1 MLTISTLKQ
10 CSRDDM
16 KNTRPSVYR
25 AAALFVVI
33 SLILSVLLT
42 SLTGQTGYVRNIR
55 SFADKHA
62 GELTAIQKSASDSED
77 YSQRL
82 AEFSEKYASEIL
94 SLYPRVTWVAGVLA
108 ALIYLMSAVISAG
121 FDLYCLKVSRRQ
133 ETKAMDIFTSFEFL
147 FKAMAI
153 VILQTVFIA
162 LWSLLFIIP
171 GIIAAYRYSQ
181 SFYVMYDNPEY
192 SAFECIRHSSKIMR
206 GHKGML
212 FVLQLSFIGWL
223 ILDYAVSALIVVPIL
238 SVFVQPY
245 FGIAQARF
253 YNAVS
258 SKYQTTFNQ
267 ASM

>member
-16 KNTRPSVYR
+16 KNTKPSVYR

-33 SLILSVLLT
+33 SLVLSILLT
-42 SLTGQTGYVRNIR
+42 NLTGQAGYARNIR
-55 SFADKHA
+55 SFSDRHAD
-62 GELTAIQKSASDSED
+62 ELTAIGKSASDPEE
-77 YSQRL
+77 YSRRVT
-82 AEFSEKYASEIL
+82 EFSEKYASEVM

-108 ALIYLMSAVISAG
+108 ALVYLMSAVISAG

-133 ETKAMDIFTSFEFL
+133 ETKTMDIFTSFEFL

-153 VILQTVFIA
+153 VVLQTVFIA

-181 SFYVMYDNPEY
+181 SFYIMYDHPEY
-192 SAFECIRHSSKIMR
+192 SAFECLRESSRMMR

-212 FVLQLSFIGWL
+212 FLLQLSFIGWL
-223 ILDYAVSALIVVPIL
+223 LLDSVVSAVIIVPLL

-258 SKYQTTFNQ
+258 SEYQSGFNQ
-267 ASM
+267 AAM

>member
-16 KNTRPSVYR
+16 KSTKPSVYH

-33 SLILSVLLT
+33 SLVLSVLLT
-42 SLTGQTGYVRNIR
+42 SLTGQADYARNIR
-55 SFADKHA
+55 SFIDRHAD
-62 GELTAIQKSASDSED
+62 ELNAIQKSASDPTD
-77 YSQRL
+77 YSQKVT
-82 AEFSEKYASEIL
+82 EFAEKYASEIGA
-94 SLYPRVTWVAGVLA
+94 LYPRVTWVAGVLA
-108 ALIYLMSAVISAG
+108 ALVYLMSAVISAG

-153 VILQTVFIA
+153 VILQAVFIM

-181 SFYVMYDNPEY
+181 SFYVMYDHPEY
-192 SAFECIRHSSKIMR
+192 SALDCIRRSSQIMR

-212 FVLQLSFIGWL
+212 FLLQLSFIGWL
-223 ILDYAVSALIVVPIL
+223 ILDYAVSVVIIVPLL

-245 FGIAQARF
+245 FGIAKARF

-258 SKYQTTFNQ
+258 SEYQSGFNQ
-267 ASM
+267 AAM

>member
-16 KNTRPSVYR
+16 KNTKPSVYR

-33 SLILSVLLT
+33 SLVLSILLT
-42 SLTGQTGYVRNIR
+42 NLTGQAGYARNIR
-55 SFADKHA
+55 SFADRHA
-62 GELTAIQKSASDSED
+62 DELTAIGKSASDPEY
-77 YSQRL
+77 YSQKVT
-82 AEFSEKYASEIL
+82 EFSEKYASEVL

-108 ALIYLMSAVISAG
+108 VLVYLMSAVISVG
-121 FDLYCLKVSRRQ
+121 LDLYCLKVSRRQ
-133 ETKAMDIFTSFEFL
+133 ETKTMDIFTSFEFL
-147 FKAMAI
+147 FKAMSI
-153 VILQTVFIA
+153 VILQAVFIM

-181 SFYVMYDNPEY
+181 SFYIMYDHPEY
-192 SAFECIRHSSKIMR
+192 SAFDCIRRSSQMMR

-212 FVLQLSFIGWL
+212 FLLQLSFIGWL
-223 ILDYAVSALIVVPIL
+223 ILDYAVSAVIIVPIL

-245 FGIAQARF
+245 LGIAKARF

-258 SKYQTTFNQ
+258 SEYQSTSDR
-267 ASM
+267 AAM